1 MSDAG
6 YQIRDQ
12 FKVHFI
18 TFSVV
23 EWVDV
28 FTRAL
33 YADILVESLRYCQ
46 LNKGLNV
53 HAWCLMSNH
62 IHLIVSTNE
71 PITLSEVLR
80 DFKKFTSTN
89 IIKAIE
95 NNTKESRKNWMLW
108 IFKKAGEKNERNKNY
123 QFWQQENHP
132 IECSTYEVLQS
143 KIKYVHENP
152 VRAGLVRNESD
163 YVYSSGV
170 DYYTNEKGLIEIDF
184 LN

>member
-1 MSDAG
+1 
-6 YQIRDQ
+6 
-12 FKVHFI
+12 
-18 TFSVV
+18 
-23 EWVDV
+23 
-28 FTRAL
+28 
-33 YADILVESLRYCQ
+33 
-46 LNKGLNV
+46 LNV
-53 HAWCLMSNH
+53 FIQSDNLA
-62 IHLIVSTNE
+62 VQ
-71 PITLSEVLR
+71 LSFSSRLSLPCCFFIRQANAMVLR
-80 DFKKFTSTN
+80 DFKKFTSSN

-95 NNTKESRKNWMLW
+95 NNTRESRKNWMLW

-152 VRAGLVRNESD
+152 LRSGLVRNESD

-170 DYYTNEKGLIEIDF
+170 DYYANEKGLIEINF

>member
-1 MSDAG
+1 
-6 YQIRDQ
+6 
-12 FKVHFI
+12 
-18 TFSVV
+18 
-23 EWVDV
+23 
-28 FTRAL
+28 
-33 YADILVESLRYCQ
+33 
-46 LNKGLNV
+46 
-53 HAWCLMSNH
+53 
-62 IHLIVSTNE
+62 
-71 PITLSEVLR
+71 
-80 DFKKFTSTN
+80 
-89 IIKAIE
+89 
-95 NNTKESRKNWMLW
+95 MLW

-170 DYYTNEKGLIEIDF
+170 DYYTNEKGLIEINF